1 MLVLSGAGETDQV
14 LKGSVG
20 KVYPGV
26 DVKLAN
32 GDEGEILMKGPTM
45 FDRSVELHHAEQ
57 QLMLGLKINGSDIL
71 TIQKQPEKYLQR
83 MDITRRETLQGEQG
97 NTTSYS
103 AVHLSTVSKAMYTS
117 RQQP

>member
-32 GDEGEILMKGPTM
+32 GDEGDILMKGPTM

-57 QLMLGLKINGSDIL
+57 QLMGSTDNKRVRYIDDPKATREVFTDDGYYRTGDIARRAGQYYFILGRASID
-71 TIQKQPEKYLQR
+71 
-83 MDITRRETLQGEQG
+83 
-97 NTTSYS
+97 
-103 AVHLSTVSKAMYTS
+103 SK
-117 RQQP
+117 